1 MSDTAR
7 RLEVYVPISSLIRQV
22 QRLSYFLSY
31 LSSCSHIT
39 LFLPKNTK
47 ILTPLNPRL
56 VGPTQ
61 KMGSKRPRIPDLT
74 ATPPRLSPF
83 LHESIQPGRPE
94 AGLWSSALPSVPE
107 EEEATDRSGDQGSLG
122 SVGATSASGIT
133 PESQSRERPAK
144 KRRIE
149 CTGCKKGPI
158 SANKSL
164 YRHQRTCKD
173 YCAQFNTSPESHP
186 CGECGEICSRLDIL
200 QRHVQNTHQG
210 QPRRR
215 PQGSGNVTQRIS
227 SDTAPEPQGT
237 EPQPQVMNTTTPGL
251 WKDSSLM
258 FTLQDSATCY
268 TGAVSC
274 SDTNDIIAS
283 ALATYEHHAQIYSQA
298 FMTTAAEPNLQSS
311 GYITVSSE
319 DDRTPDRNS
328 ISQEGTSVSAPS
340 NDLTPAT
347 SNSSTVSSAHEV
359 AAKPDGDTDDDAELA
374 ALADRS
380 LNFSDVPY
388 ASANPVSQGRNLR
401 PNRIRFPTPC
411 PLCGDELGNGPNDNG
426 EVKMHLERHKSRMEA
441 ITYNTVD
448 DSEAVCIYCQ
458 IHFLDIR
465 DLRRHLE
472 SVRTG
477 QGCGFEF
484 DHCGANCSGHHPR
497 NFRAH
502 EIRIHLRFEEALR
515 RWEDFQRR
523 AFEEYFNA
531 YMEGTARTNAP
542 PHGEIP
548 RRRAFAE
555 NLEAYLKG
563 LPPNDGQPACHRS
576 TGSIHSVKSAGSIL
590 SAMSKRSTPVP
601 FRYGG
606 DATPKIILD
615 IRNSPRMLTDLAGF
629 FREPDAIRVFA
640 EAVAKKKFK
649 FEAYMWGMDA
659 SWFRPDPKVERVRC
673 LHLMVEQGLNVS
685 APSVK
690 HLVAA
695 LEGPAFEALM
705 FAENRPL
712 TVQSRLTQHAF
723 FYGISQG
730 RISLVAKLLKH
741 GILDSASGMPN
752 VDFCREL
759 QKSCPRFNGPPPNES
774 VAYIYNSMELG
785 TCALNLAL
793 NMRQYRVA
801 SLLLEHGVQPDWGI
815 DYLATSRST
824 MQHLGDEIYIHFRL
838 NCLTPLPDYLGLLE
852 RRLLAP
858 AIMLA

>member
-1 MSDTAR
+1 
-7 RLEVYVPISSLIRQV
+7 
-22 QRLSYFLSY
+22 
-31 LSSCSHIT
+31 
-39 LFLPKNTK
+39 
-47 ILTPLNPRL
+47 
-56 VGPTQ
+56 
-61 KMGSKRPRIPDLT
+61 
-74 ATPPRLSPF
+74 
-83 LHESIQPGRPE
+83 
-94 AGLWSSALPSVPE
+94 
-107 EEEATDRSGDQGSLG
+107 
-122 SVGATSASGIT
+122 
-133 PESQSRERPAK
+133 
-144 KRRIE
+144 
-149 CTGCKKGPI
+149 
-158 SANKSL
+158 
-164 YRHQRTCKD
+164 
-173 YCAQFNTSPESHP
+173 
-186 CGECGEICSRLDIL
+186 
-200 QRHVQNTHQG
+200 
-210 QPRRR
+210 
-215 PQGSGNVTQRIS
+215 VTQRIS

-531 YMEGTARTNAP
+531 YMKGTAPTNAP
-542 PHGEIP
+542 SHGGIP

-555 NLEAYLKG
+555 NLDTYLKG
-563 LPPNDGQPACHRS
+563 NAPTDGQPTCCRS
-576 TGSIHSVKSAGSIL
+576 TGSLYSVMSGKSI
-590 SAMSKRSTPVP
+590 MSTFTTPTR

-606 DATPKIILD
+606 ETKSNMSGVTRQRLADFLQ
-615 IRNSPRMLTDLAGF
+615 DLAEACEFEEFDVVKTVFLNGPLSTL
-629 FREPDAIRVFA
+629 RNVSEDDLRV
-640 EAVAKKKFK
+640 EM
-649 FEAYMWGMDA
+649 EA
-659 SWFRPDPKVERVRC
+659 SWFYPNPKIERVKC
-673 LHLMVEQGLNVS
+673 LQYMVEQALNPSLSSVQQLTIGLEL
-685 APSVK
+685 AME
-690 HLVAA
+690 LEWAA
-695 LEGPAFEALM
+695 AMPLLFE
-705 FAENRPL
+705 ENAPL
-712 TVQSRLTQHAF
+712 TVQSGLTQYAFLHAVSR
-723 FYGISQG
+723 G
-730 RISLVAKLLKH
+730 LVKLVSKILEH
-741 GILDSASGMPN
+741 GILDTLSEMPDAGFVEGIHRPDLYFDGSIAN
-752 VDFCREL
+752 ISKGL
-759 QKSCPRFNGPPPNES
+759 GP
-774 VAYIYNSMELG
+774 
-785 TCALNLAL
+785 CALMLAL
-793 NMRQYRVA
+793 GRRRYKLA
-801 SLLLEHGVQPDWGI
+801 SFLLEQGVTFQEGI
-815 DYLATSRST
+815 QYLATSKSA
-824 MQHLGDEIYIHFRL
+824 MQHLEDEISLSARL
-838 NCLTPLPDYLGLLE
+838 DCSTPLPDYLGLLE

-858 AIMLA
+858 AITLVNRCPEQIPNGIAAMKSRLDS